1 MKPEYFQNSPTGR
14 LVQIIQGEN
23 PCFAF
28 VPNPLPLVLELD
40 TEIWRTFSDADR
52 ALGELARLGHTMP
65 NPNLLIRPF
74 IRREAVLSSRIEGT
88 QADIT
93 NL

>member
-28 VPNPLPLVLELD
+28 VPNPLPAVLELD
-40 TEIWRTFSDADR
+40 TEIWRF
-52 ALGELARLGHTMP
+52 LMLIEP
-65 NPNLLIRPF
+65 WVNL
-74 IRREAVLSSRIEGT
+74 
-88 QADIT
+88 QD
-93 NL
+93 